1 MSKET
6 EDKDYRNADA
16 LNKFREELRKS
27 DYMLKSV
34 LELSEKL
41 ISTLDIKRLARIFAM
56 SIAGNLGINRVSVF
70 VASAGGGSL
79 RSIYSLGTGSDFDL
93 KSMNVSNVFIKWLR
107 EEKTPVHIDTIYT
120 GKSSGLLVKGKWLEK
135 IVKSGFGYL
144 FPLQFDGNLKGLI
157 FFSGKVDGK
166 GFDKDDSELL
176 KILMRIG
183 SAAVKNALDFEAL
196 SKSSVKRNSFSE
208 VKSELTSRRSF
219 ELNTPL
225 TVLKSTL
232 WSIESNAVS
241 ESLMLDMAR
250 DAAKHLESGINEL
263 ANIAEIEF
271 DGTGLQFRMTDIS
284 TIVEECLRKILP
296 DIEEKGI
303 SVIFDEKVFR
313 EVRVDR
319 ARIKI
324 AVEEIIGSAVKFM
337 PSGGRL
343 KIALSIYQT
352 GPNEM
357 EGIELRYYDSSDVDA
372 MPSEK
377 DISSKNETVGING
390 VLEKQLRDIT
400 AGEWLVLRVKNS
412 GGGTEEEKVDKT
424 VKLSPKRSNSSEKR
438 VKRMG
443 AGLFISQKIISEH
456 DGKLYY
462 RSTEDEGTEFSV
474 WLPA

>member
-6 EDKDYRNADA
+6 EDRGYKNADA
-16 LNKFREELRKS
+16 LNELREELRES

-41 ISTLDIKRLARIFAM
+41 ISTLDIKRLARLFAM
-56 SIAGNLGINRVSVF
+56 SIAGNLGVNRVSVF
-70 VASAGGGSL
+70 VASAVGGSL

-93 KSMNVSNVFIKWLR
+93 KSINVNNLFIKWLR
-107 EEKTPVHIDTIYT
+107 EETPPVHIDTIYT
-120 GKSSGLLVKGKWLEK
+120 GKSSGLLVKGKWFEK
-135 IVKSGFGYL
+135 IVKSGFAYL

-157 FFSGKVDGK
+157 FFSGKVNGK
-166 GFDKDDSELL
+166 GFDKNDGELL

-183 SAAVKNALDFEAL
+183 AAAVKNALDFELL

-232 WSIESNAVS
+232 CSVESDAVS

-250 DAAKHLESGINEL
+250 DAVKHLESGINEL

-284 TIVEECLRKILP
+284 TIVEECLRNILP
-296 DIEEKGI
+296 EIEEKRI
-303 SVIFDEKVFR
+303 SVTFDEKVFR
-313 EVRVDR
+313 EVRADR
-319 ARIKI
+319 SKIKI

-337 PSGGRL
+337 AGGGDL

-357 EGIELRYYDSSDVDA
+357 EGIELRYYDSGDAGA
-372 MPSEK
+372 MPSGK
-377 DISSKNETVGING
+377 DIGSKNKTDGISG
-390 VLEKQLRDIT
+390 FLEKQLRDIT
-400 AGEWLVLRVKNS
+400 AGEWIVLRVKNS
-412 GGGTEEEKVDKT
+412 GGGTEEEKVDET
-424 VKLSPKRSNSSEKR
+424 VKLSPKRSNSSERR
-438 VKRMG
+438 VERMG
-443 AGLFISQKIISEH
+443 AGLFISQKIIAEH
-456 DGKLYY
+456 DGKLYC
-462 RSTEDEGTEFSV
+462 RGTEDGGTEFSV